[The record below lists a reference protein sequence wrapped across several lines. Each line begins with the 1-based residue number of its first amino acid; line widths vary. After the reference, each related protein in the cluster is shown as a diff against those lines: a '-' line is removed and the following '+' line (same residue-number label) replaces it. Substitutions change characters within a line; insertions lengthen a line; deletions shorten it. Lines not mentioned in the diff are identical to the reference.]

1 MKGVFWHFLA
11 ALTLTLILV
20 SCGKD
25 NDIDS
30 PPQEGPGT
38 EEPKPEEPKPEEE
51 SKPEIIFKLEC
62 DWAEGDAVGIYA
74 YDAES
79 KDLVF
84 GNKNTA
90 SFQTLI
96 YFLQEQRRQLTF
108 LGKPPLCCCFYN

>member
-11 ALTLTLILV
+11 ALALTLMLV

-38 EEPKPEEPKPEEE
+38 EEPKPEEE

-62 DWAEGDAVGIYA
+62 DWAEGDAVGVYA

-79 KDLVF
+79 NDLVF
-84 GNKNTA
+84 GNKSNL
-90 SFQTLI
+90 SKI
-96 YFLQEQRRQLTF
+96 VYIMI
-108 LGKPPLCCCFYN
+108 